1 MRLVI
6 VESPAKT
13 QKIAGFLGPG
23 YRVLASFG
31 HIRALEESLDA
42 LDLDGDFTPRYTFL
56 KEKARAI
63 AAIRAAA
70 ADATEV
76 ILASDDDREGEA
88 IAYSVAALLR
98 LPPTTTKRA
107 VFHEITKTA
116 VTTAIANPRVIDM
129 NRVYAQQSRSM
140 LDMMIGFTISPLL
153 WKYVGRGLSAG
164 RCQTPAL
171 RFVCEREAE
180 IEGHQTASTW
190 AVTGTW
196 SAAATNTFLAF
207 PASLIDELEDSD
219 SAMATLEI
227 LRDERSATITKA
239 TTSPWTANAP
249 PPLITSTL
257 QQEASALYKC
267 NPKATMRAAQ
277 KLYEAGHITYM
288 RTDSAVLSEEAAAA
302 ARQLVEERFGSDYV
316 ATATATTATKPAPAQ
331 AQAQAK
337 KTTKKAAP
345 AAEAQPGQPGQP
357 GQPAPQEAHEAI
369 RPTHFE
375 LEELAQDEEWS
386 AQERK
391 IYKLIWQRAVQS
403 VMAAAQGEQRQL
415 QFLSNAEELVEFPWQ
430 AKWRRTTFPGWRALA
445 VAAAKLDEETDEEDS
460 AATAWKLATSLK
472 VGSKLQWQRLEAQ
485 PKETRALPRYTEA
498 TLVRELERKGI
509 GRPSTFASLIAA
521 IQDKGYV
528 EIKDIA
534 GVKRAFTTYTLQPEQ
549 WPPQEN
555 AVEKTVGAEK
565 GKLVPTALGVSAL
578 AFALQHFADLFD
590 YSFTAAME
598 KQLDDIAAGKE
609 PWKKVLRQTWDSY
622 SARYQTLKDGQGVS
636 QGQGPKASGAPSDRI
651 RDFGGGFK
659 AVLSKKGPLL
669 FQEAPEGS
677 PEGIKP
683 TFYGWPGR
691 KGFHDITEA
700 DARKFIKEWEQEHA
714 ASAPVILEAPAEAEE
729 EEDDANGS
737 NHEEAASA
745 GSADSHNTP
754 KSQPITANQIVKKKG
769 KFGYYAECNG
779 VRVAC
784 AETDTYRDIAAKLA
798 AKAKAA
804 QPVRVGP
811 YEFRTGQYGPYMFK
825 TDLKTKKFVSVPKDL
840 DTSSLTVKSAEAIY
854 KAGLEAAAKKG
865 KHT

>member
-13 QKIAGFLGPG
+13 QKIAGFLGAG
-23 YRVLASFG
+23 YKVLASFG

-42 LDLDGDFTPRYTFL
+42 IGLDNDFTPRYTFL
-56 KEKARAI
+56 KEKAKAI
-63 AAIRAAA
+63 ASLKAAA

-88 IAYSVAALLR
+88 IAYSVAVLLR
-98 LPPTTTKRA
+98 LSPATTKRA

-190 AVTGTW
+190 AISGSWSPVTAPT
-196 SAAATNTFLAF
+196 SIF
-207 PASLIDELEDSD
+207 PASLIDELADEE
-219 SAMATLEI
+219 SALGLLEI
-227 LRDERSATITKA
+227 HHGEREATITKA

-288 RTDSAVLSEEAAAA
+288 RTDSAVLSEEAATA
-302 ARQLVEERFGSDYV
+302 ARQLVEERFGAEYV
-316 ATATATTATKPAPAQ
+316 AAAAAAVAAVAPASRPSENTTSTTS
-331 AQAQAK
+331 AK
-337 KTTKKAAP
+337 KTKKAA
-345 AAEAQPGQPGQP
+345 AAAAPQADA
-357 GQPAPQEAHEAI
+357 PAPQEAHEAI

-375 LEELAQDEEWS
+375 LEELDTNEEWS

-391 IYKLIWQRAVQS
+391 IYKLIWQRALQS
-403 VMAAAQGEQRQL
+403 VMAAARGEQRVI
-415 QFLSNAEELVEFPWQ
+415 QFLSAAEDLADFPWQ
-430 AKWRRTTFPGWRALA
+430 AKWRRTTFPGWRAAA
-445 VAAAKLDEETDEEDS
+445 VAAAKLDEDETDEEDS

-472 VGSKLQWQRLEAQ
+472 DGSKVTWQRLEAA
-485 PKETRALPRYTEA
+485 PKETRAPPRYTEA

-528 EIKDIA
+528 ETKDIA
-534 GVKRAFTTYTLQPEQ
+534 GQKRQFQTYSMQPGQ
-549 WPPQEN
+549 WPPQSH

-578 AFALQHFADLFD
+578 AFALKHFADLFD

-636 QGQGPKASGAPSDRI
+636 HGQGLKADGGASDRV
-651 RDFGGGFK
+651 RDFGAGLK

-669 FQEAPEGS
+669 LQEPAEGS
-677 PEGIKP
+677 PEGTKP
-683 TFYGWPGR
+683 IFYGWPGR
-691 KGFHDITEA
+691 KAFHDLTEE
-700 DARKFIKEWEQEHA
+700 DAKKFIKEWQAERA
-714 ASAPVILEAPAEAEE
+714 ASAAVVLLPEDADAEAEAE
-729 EEDDANGS
+729 QEAED
-737 NHEEAASA
+737 AASA
-745 GSADSHNTP
+745 GSDQSS
-754 KSQPITANQIVKKKG
+754 KSPQTTATTAGQIVKKKG

-840 DTSSLTVKSAEAIY
+840 DASSLTVKSA
-854 KAGLEAAAKKG
+854 
-865 KHT
+865 

>member
-42 LDLDGDFTPRYTFL
+42 LDLNGDFTPRYTFL

-63 AAIRAAA
+63 AAIKAAA

-98 LPPTTTKRA
+98 LPPATTKRA

-153 WKYVGRGLSAG
+153 WKYVARGLSAG

-171 RFVCEREAE
+171 RFVCEREKE
-180 IEGHQTASTW
+180 IEGHQTASS
-190 AVTGTW
+190 W
-196 SAAATNTFLAF
+196 SISGSWAAATAATTTF
-207 PASLIDELEDSD
+207 PAALIDELEDAD

-227 LRDERSATITKA
+227 LQGEREATITKA
-239 TTSPWTANAP
+239 TTNPWTANAP

-288 RTDSAVLSEEAAAA
+288 RTDSAVLSEEAATA
-302 ARQLVEERFGSDYV
+302 ARQLVEERFGAEYV
-316 ATATATTATKPAPAQ
+316 AAVAAAATPQPAKA
-331 AQAQAK
+331 AAK
-337 KTTKKAAP
+337 KTKKAAAA
-345 AAEAQPGQPGQP
+345 AAEPQAEA
-357 GQPAPQEAHEAI
+357 PAPQEAHEAI

-375 LEELAQDEEWS
+375 LEELAADEEWS

-403 VMAAAQGEQRQL
+403 VMAAALGDQRVIH
-415 QFLSNAEELVEFPWQ
+415 FLSAAEDLADFPWQ
-430 AKWRRTTFPGWRALA
+430 AKWRRTTFPGWRAAA

-460 AATAWKLATSLK
+460 AATAWKLAASLK
-472 VGSKLQWQRLEAQ
+472 AGSKLQWQRLEAA

-528 EIKDIA
+528 ETKDIA
-534 GVKRAFTTYTLQPEQ
+534 GQKRQFQTYSMQPGQ
-549 WPPQEN
+549 WPPQSH

-578 AFALQHFADLFD
+578 AFALKHFADLFD

-622 SARYQTLKDGQGVS
+622 SARYTQLKDGQGVS
-636 QGQGPKASGAPSDRI
+636 QGQGPKAAGGASDRV
-651 RDFGGGFK
+651 RDFGEGLK

-669 FQEAPEGS
+669 LQEPPEGS
-677 PEGIKP
+677 PEGAKP

-691 KGFHDITEA
+691 KAFHDLTEE
-700 DARKFIKEWEQEHA
+700 DAKKFIKEWQTERA
-714 ASAPVILEAPAEAEE
+714 ASAAIVLQPDAEVGDSSEDAAEPA
-729 EEDDANGS
+729 DS
-737 NHEEAASA
+737 ASA
-745 GSADSHNTP
+745 GSNQSS
-754 KSQPITANQIVKKKG
+754 KSPQTTAGQIVKKKG

-784 AETDTYRDIAAKLA
+784 AETDTYRDIAVKLA
-798 AKAKAA
+798 AKAKAS

-840 DTSSLTVKSAEAIY
+840 DTASLTVKSAEAIY
-854 KAGLEAAAKKG
+854 KAGLEAAAKRG
-865 KHT
+865 KHS

>member
-13 QKIAGFLGPG
+13 QKIAGFLGAG
-23 YRVLASFG
+23 YKVLASFG

-42 LDLDGDFTPRYTFL
+42 VGLDNDFTPRYTFL
-56 KEKARAI
+56 KEKAKAI
-63 AAIRAAA
+63 ANIKAAA

-98 LPPTTTKRA
+98 LPAATTKRA

-171 RFVCEREAE
+171 RFVCERETE

-190 AVTGTW
+190 AISGVW
-196 SAAATNTFLAF
+196 SASGATETF
-207 PASLIDELEDSD
+207 PATLIDELADEE
-219 SAMATLEI
+219 SALGLLEI
-227 LRDERSATITKA
+227 HHGEREATVTKA

-288 RTDSAVLSEEAAAA
+288 RTDSAVLSEEAATA
-302 ARQLVEERFGSDYV
+302 ARQLVEERFGAEYV
-316 ATATATTATKPAPAQ
+316 AAAAATVATPQPAKAG
-331 AQAQAK
+331 AK
-337 KTTKKAAP
+337 KTKKAAAAAAP
-345 AAEAQPGQPGQP
+345 QAEA
-357 GQPAPQEAHEAI
+357 PAPQEAHEAI

-375 LEELAQDEEWS
+375 LEELDADEEWS
-386 AQERK
+386 TQERK

-403 VMAAAQGEQRQL
+403 VMASARGEQRII
-415 QFLSNAEELVEFPWQ
+415 QFLSAAEDLVDFPWQ
-430 AKWRRTTFPGWRALA
+430 AKWRRTTFPGWRAAA
-445 VAAAKLDEETDEEDS
+445 VAAAKLDEDETDEEDS

-472 VGSKLQWQRLEAQ
+472 DGSKVTWQRLEAA
-485 PKETRALPRYTEA
+485 PKETRAPPRYTEA

-528 EIKDIA
+528 ETKDIA
-534 GVKRAFTTYTLQPEQ
+534 GQKRQFHTYSMQPQQ
-549 WPPQEN
+549 WPPQSH

-578 AFALQHFADLFD
+578 AFALKHFADLFD

-622 SARYQTLKDGQGVS
+622 SARYTQLKDGQGQA
-636 QGQGPKASGAPSDRI
+636 QGQGPKAAAAASDRV
-651 RDFGGGFK
+651 RDFGSGLK

-669 FQEAPEGS
+669 LQEPPEGS
-677 PEGIKP
+677 PEGTKP

-691 KGFHDITEA
+691 KAFHDLTED
-700 DARKFIKEWEQEHA
+700 DAKKFIKEWQAERA
-714 ASAPVILEAPAEAEE
+714 ASAAVVLLPEAEGKAE
-729 EEDDANGS
+729 QEAEDS
-737 NHEEAASA
+737 ASA
-745 GSADSHNTP
+745 GSSSSGSHSQSP
-754 KSQPITANQIVKKKG
+754 KSQQTTATTAGQIVKKKG
-769 KFGYYAECNG
+769 KFGYYAECDG

-784 AETDTYRDIAAKLA
+784 AETDTYREIAAKLA
-798 AKAKAA
+798 AKAKAS
-804 QPVRVGP
+804 QPIRVGP

-840 DTSSLTVKSAEAIY
+840 DASSLTVKSAEAIY
-854 KAGLEAAAKKG
+854 KAGLEAAAKRG
-865 KHT
+865 KRP